1 MIKEIKYFLYVL
13 TIILFTFFSVK
24 YYFSDTHKKKSYRS
38 IKSNEEKIVTYSEN
52 LPVLKNDTDNIVEYV
67 KNINNESKKKYHFW
81 ELLFN
86 DEE

>member
-1 MIKEIKYFLYVL
+1 MIKELKYFLYVL

-38 IKSNEEKIVTYSEN
+38 IQSNEEKIVIYSEN

-86 DEE
+86 DEK

>member
-13 TIILFTFFSVK
+13 TIILFTFFTIK

-38 IKSNEEKIVTYSEN
+38 VQSIEEKIVTYSEN

-86 DEE
+86 DEK

>member
-13 TIILFTFFSVK
+13 TIILFTFFSIK
-24 YYFSDTHKKKSYRS
+24 YYFSDLHKKKSYRS
-38 IKSNEEKIVTYSEN
+38 TQSIEEKIVIYSEK

>member
-38 IKSNEEKIVTYSEN
+38 VQSIEEKIVTYSEN

-86 DEE
+86 DEK

>member
-38 IKSNEEKIVTYSEN
+38 IQSNEEKIVTYSEN
-52 LPVLKNDTDNIVEYV
+52 LPVL
-67 KNINNESKKKYHFW
+67 
-81 ELLFN
+81 
-86 DEE
+86 

>member
-13 TIILFTFFSVK
+13 TIILFTFFSIK
-24 YYFSDTHKKKSYRS
+24 YYLSDLHKKKSYRS
-38 IKSNEEKIVTYSEN
+38 TQSIEEKIVIYSEN

>member
-38 IKSNEEKIVTYSEN
+38 IQSNEEKIITYSEN

-67 KNINNESKKKYHFW
+67 KNINNASKKKYHFW

>member
-38 IKSNEEKIVTYSEN
+38 TQSNEEKIVTYSEN

>member
-24 YYFSDTHKKKSYRS
+24 YYFSDTHKKKSYRAVQS
-38 IKSNEEKIVTYSEN
+38 IEEKIVTYSEN

-86 DEE
+86 DEK